1 MLRNATPVRLR
12 ATATCF
18 AMATA
23 LVIAGL
29 GEVAAGE
36 DGSGGIP
43 AAAPDLPRQGLAR
56 RTWTVLRHRLSRH
69 RRPQDDAAVRR
80 AAKTEDAA
88 QPPPTQPTTTPP
100 PETTAPPPTP
110 RIEPEA
116 VPLLVNVTTPEA
128 QQRAAEATF
137 LVRALGLQDS
147 PTKVYGWIQNS
158 YTGNTNGK
166 GNGSNFSVFPNRL
179 ADAWQGNQYYLI
191 LENALEASDQINFG
205 FRYDVLFGNDW
216 EFTKDYGLFDRA
228 FTPNHFAGVD
238 FPQIYGEVHLPVLT
252 PWGLDVRGGRFY
264 SPAGFEGVQATKRP
278 LLSVPYTLNFTPF
291 TFFGMIGTLHLL
303 ENNRVNLYAGAVNG
317 WDRWIDASY
326 KWSMLGGYSLTSRS
340 GTTSLNTFFVIGPD
354 QLPRFPPANTPFFP
368 TGTTPP
374 PFLAGRRNLG
384 YGNPRTYFST
394 VLTHNWSDRFT
405 EALQADQ
412 VLDKNSPGFGP
423 GGSPHDTAWYSLVHW
438 FLYGFDAPLSDA
450 KVTGSWRIEAFRD
463 NNGAAT
469 SVAADYFETSL
480 GLILK
485 PKSWIWIRP
494 EARYDW
500 VRGSAHP
507 FSNDTRSSQLIL
519 DFDVIIL
526 F

>member
-1 MLRNATPVRLR
+1 MVALALLSSIAGVLSPACAQDTARRIAAGSESEATQARRPLISRWFGRLR
-12 ATATCF
+12 RPK
-18 AMATA
+18 
-23 LVIAGL
+23 IAARDQD
-29 GEVAAGE
+29 VV
-36 DGSGGIP
+36 
-43 AAAPDLPRQGLAR
+43 RTAR
-56 RTWTVLRHRLSRH
+56 RTQDE
-69 RRPQDDAAVRR
+69 RPVRDE
-80 AAKTEDAA
+80 AKLPSVAEL
-88 QPPPTQPTTTPP
+88 PPSETPLP
-100 PETTAPPPTP
+100 VDEGFRTK

-116 VPLLVNVTTPEA
+116 VPVFENVTIGEQEQRAPEA
-128 QQRAAEATF
+128 TL
-137 LVRALGLQDS
+137 LVRALGLEDS
-147 PTKVYGWIQNS
+147 QTKIYGWLENS

-179 ADAWQGNQYYLI
+179 ADSWQGNQYYLI
-191 LENALEASDQINFG
+191 LENPIEANDQVNYG

-228 FTPNHFAGVD
+228 FKPDHFAGLD

-252 PWGLDVRGGRFY
+252 PWGLDIRGGRWY
-264 SPAGFEGVQATKRP
+264 SPAGFEAVMAPKRP

-291 TFFGMIGTLHLL
+291 TFFGMISTLHLL
-303 ENNRVNLYAGAVNG
+303 ENNRANLYAGTVNG
-317 WDRWIDASY
+317 ADRWIDASF
-326 KWSMLGGYSLTSRS
+326 KWSMLGGHSLASRS
-340 GTTSLNTFFVIGPD
+340 GKTSLNTFFVVGPD

-374 PFLAGRRNLG
+374 PFLASRRNLG
-384 YGNPRTYFST
+384 YGSNPRTYFST
-394 VLTHNWSDRFT
+394 VLTQNWTDRFT

-412 VLDKNSPGFGP
+412 ILDKNTPGFGP
-423 GGSPHDTAWYSLVHW
+423 GGTPHDTAWYSLVHW
-438 FLYGFDAPLSDA
+438 FLYGFDAPLADA
-450 KVTGSWRIEAFRD
+450 KITGAWRFEAFRD

-469 SVAADYFETSL
+469 GVAADYFETSL

-485 PKSWIWIRP
+485 PKPWLWVRP

-519 DFDVIIL
+519 DFDIIVL